1 MNTEPNAERL
11 VAEQVLGHPR
21 GIETAR
27 IYELLSDIPPERVD
41 RAIAHLRD
49 SGVLEPSNHGGVI
62 ASEPVLL
69 LEALGLLGVV

>member
-11 VAEQVLGHPR
+11 VAEQLLGHPR

-27 IYELLSDIPPERVD
+27 IYELLSDIPRQRVD
-41 RAIAHLRD
+41 RAIAHLRE
-49 SGVLEPSNHGGVI
+49 SGVLKPSDHGRVI

-69 LEALGLLGVV
+69 LESLGLLGVV